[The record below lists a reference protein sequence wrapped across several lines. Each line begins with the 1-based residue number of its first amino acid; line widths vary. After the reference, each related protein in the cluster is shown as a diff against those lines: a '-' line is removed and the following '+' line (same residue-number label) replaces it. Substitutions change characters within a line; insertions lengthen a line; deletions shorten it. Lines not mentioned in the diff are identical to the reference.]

1 MSPAG
6 RASQAGRTGTCSSVS
21 QRAAAAAGQQQ
32 SSSRAAVIRVFVSR
46 ARFPPVACD
55 FFLPFVASVARES
68 GKEEE
73 FDPTSEQSD
82 LKMIS
87 TGRVLLLCSYASYTG
102 WLGALRS

>member
-1 MSPAG
+1 MYLG
-6 RASQAGRTGTCSSVS
+6 SSVS
-21 QRAAAAAGQQQ
+21 QRAAAAAAAEQQQ
-32 SSSRAAVIRVFVSR
+32 SRSNSCLACLSRAFS
-46 ARFPPVACD
+46 ARRLR
-55 FFLPFVASVARES
+55 FFFTFCRQCCKSRES